1 MRADD
6 QNDRQNARRG
16 VTARAAALIRS
27 IREASLHTIAWTA
40 ATALSGAAASAAK
53 LWAGIASHS
62 AFLTAGAIYGAALS
76 VARAT
81 VLRQFAR
88 QKSIADEK
96 RKTLRAVLRVSKKRR
111 VSARFG
117 RIVFFGL
124 RLRAVFGRRL
134 SRAAVCRMA
143 VCADGGG
150 KTRVCRFRLG
160 ADAKKEEA
168 AHPDAEAF
176 VRGGRRRFRFR
187 GGGRADNAALR
198 CGLRRFF
205 RGGNVRVRRADAGKN
220 ALRGVS

>member
-76 VARAT
+76 VARAA

-96 RKTLRAVLRVSKKRR
+96 EKRCAQCCAYRKSGVFLLVLGVSY
-111 VSARFG
+111 F
-117 RIVFFGL
+117 L
-124 RLRAVFGRRL
+124 
-134 SRAAVCRMA
+134 
-143 VCADGGG
+143 VCACVLFSDAVYPAPQFAVWLFVLTAA

-160 ADAKKEEA
+160 ADAKKEETV
-168 AHPDAEAF
+168 HPGAEAF

-198 CGLRRFF
+198 RGLRRFF
-205 RGGNVRVRRADAGKN
+205 RGGNVRMRRADAGKN
-220 ALRGVS
+220 ALCGVS